1 MGDLQDDV
9 FDAHALALNPGDLPT
24 HEPLQINRVR
34 RTVGTRGHA
43 RRNPVWGNLE
53 RGLKMAILH
62 RKNSLAFMTLRGARV
77 GDVFM
82 SLIHTCELNRV
93 NPFDYLMAL
102 QQHTTRVARTPTQW
116 LPWNYCDALN
126 SLDTG

>member
-1 MGDLQDDV
+1 MRTWSFRGNSGELSC
-9 FDAHALALNPGDLPT
+9 HAAWYKTRHNLA
-24 HEPLQINRVR
+24 
-34 RTVGTRGHA
+34 
-43 RRNPVWGNLE
+43 E

-93 NPFDYLMAL
+93 NPFNYLMAL

-116 LPWNYCDALN
+116 LPWNYSDALD
-126 SLDTG
+126 SVDTG